1 MLGDSTHYDPATYIN
16 DPEEN
21 RDDKHLI
28 GDRAQAGPIPSISV
42 SPDLQQARSTFMSAN
57 KGFMANEKS
66 ASDQPTYGRPI
77 YIARLCLRILSLV
90 LSLGVVG
97 LVASVMARHAETKD
111 LVVVNPRTGL
121 EYRVWP
127 LNTNY
132 VPSNLLLGA
141 ASIASIGSLGLVI
154 ASFTK
159 SVSGPLYLEKRREMR
174 KKGRGTNLTQHRY
187 VDSQRS
193 ELLQRYVSPS
203 RRLCFGSRPQH
214 TTSFGIRRRGHTS
227 TCGRGPVR
235 TRVISSRMVSI
246 WPRCAWKW

>member
-1 MLGDSTHYDPATYIN
+1 MLGGSTHYDPATYIN
-16 DPEEN
+16 DQEEN

-28 GDRAQAGPIPSISV
+28 GDRAQASSIPMSV
-42 SPDLQQARSTFMSAN
+42 SPDPQQARNTFMSAN

-66 ASDQPTYGRPI
+66 DSDQPTYGRPI

-97 LVASVMARHAETKD
+97 LVASVMARHAQTKD
-111 LVVVNPRTGL
+111 LIVVNPRTGL

-141 ASIASIGSLGLVI
+141 ASIASAGSLALVI

-159 SVSGPLYLEKRREMR
+159 SVGFPL
-174 KKGRGTNLTQHRY
+174 
-187 VDSQRS
+187 
-193 ELLQRYVSPS
+193 
-203 RRLCFGSRPQH
+203 
-214 TTSFGIRRRGHTS
+214 
-227 TCGRGPVR
+227 
-235 TRVISSRMVSI
+235 
-246 WPRCAWKW
+246 